1 MTKSKHNSS
10 KNKRKKLAL
19 PTFFLLY
26 FSYMREIDKNKVQV
40 KYITGINKTLF
51 GYPTPLDVLYDSC
64 MLSVDGKLLSKAKM
78 ENKYFSNE
86 IDANLIDSKIEK
98 IINSLLEDGYIEKSG
113 VWYKIVKTIWD

>member
-1 MTKSKHNSS
+1 
-10 KNKRKKLAL
+10 
-19 PTFFLLY
+19 
-26 FSYMREIDKNKVQV
+26 
-40 KYITGINKTLF
+40 
-51 GYPTPLDVLYDSC
+51 
-64 MLSVDGKLLSKAKM
+64 M

>member
-19 PTFFLLY
+19 PTFLLY

>member
-1 MTKSKHNSS
+1 
-10 KNKRKKLAL
+10 
-19 PTFFLLY
+19 
-26 FSYMREIDKNKVQV
+26 MREIDKNKVQV

-86 IDANLIDSKIEK
+86 IDTNLIDSKIEK
-98 IINSLLEDGYIEKSG
+98 IINSLLEDGYIEKNG

>member
-19 PTFFLLY
+19 PTFLLY

-98 IINSLLEDGYIEKSG
+98 IINSLLEDGYIEKNG

>member
-19 PTFFLLY
+19 PTFLLY

-64 MLSVDGKLLSKAKM
+64 MLSVDDKLLSKAKM
-78 ENKYFSNE
+78 ENKYFSDE

>member
-1 MTKSKHNSS
+1 M
-10 KNKRKKLAL
+10 
-19 PTFFLLY
+19 LY

-64 MLSVDGKLLSKAKM
+64 MLSVDGKLLSKTKM

-86 IDANLIDSKIEK
+86 IDTNLIDSKIEK